1 MDKERIPMAQVKC
14 KACGFVMDEKRLGDV
29 CPACG
34 VPKKAFEPWTDDMS
48 PRRRALLT
56 LNLHPIALHFP
67 QAFSAMIPVFIL
79 AGLLL
84 PLPFG
89 FEVSQAVRL
98 LSVLVFPFAIAAFSS
113 GIIDGMTR
121 FKRLG
126 TPSLVRKIIL
136 GLIFLTAS
144 FSLSLVA
151 ILNEAIEPVR
161 WHIFALALL
170 CVGLQ
175 VALAQ
180 IGKRLMCIYLPG
192 K

>member
-1 MDKERIPMAQVKC
+1 MAQVKC

>member
-1 MDKERIPMAQVKC
+1 MAQLKC
-14 KACGFVMDEKRLGDV
+14 KACGYIIDEKRLGDV

-48 PRRRALLT
+48 PRRRTLLA

-67 QAFSAMIPVFIL
+67 QAFSAMIPVFIIADL
-79 AGLLL
+79 MM

-98 LSVLVFPFAIAAFSS
+98 LSVLVFPFALAAFAS

-126 TPSLVRKIIL
+126 APSLVRKIVL
-136 GLIFLTAS
+136 GCTFLAAS
-144 FSLSLVA
+144 FLLSLVA
-151 ILNEAIEPVR
+151 ILNEALDPVR
-161 WHIFALALL
+161 WYVFGLAVL
-170 CVGLQ
+170 CIGLQ

-180 IGKRLMCIYLPG
+180 IGKHLMCIYLPG

>member
-1 MDKERIPMAQVKC
+1 MAQLKC
-14 KACGFVMDEKRLGDV
+14 KACGYIIDEKKLGDV

-34 VPKKAFEPWTDDMS
+34 VPRKAFEPWTDDMS
-48 PRRRALLT
+48 PRRRTLLT

-126 TPSLVRKIIL
+126 TPSLARKIVL
-136 GLIFLTAS
+136 GLIFLAAS

-161 WHIFALALL
+161 WHIFALAFL

>member
-1 MDKERIPMAQVKC
+1 MAQVKC

-48 PRRRALLT
+48 PQRRT
-56 LNLHPIALHFP
+56 IIGLNLHPIALHFP
-67 QAFSAMIPVFIL
+67 QAFSTMVPVFLL
-79 AGLLL
+79 AGLLPPL
-84 PLPFG
+84 PLG
-89 FEVSQAVRL
+89 LDVSQAVRL
-98 LSVLVFPFAIAAFSS
+98 LSVLVFPFALAAFAS
-113 GIIDGMTR
+113 GMIDGMTR

-126 TPSLVRKIIL
+126 TPSLARKIVL
-136 GLIFLTAS
+136 GLVFLAVS

-161 WHIFALALL
+161 WHIFALAFL